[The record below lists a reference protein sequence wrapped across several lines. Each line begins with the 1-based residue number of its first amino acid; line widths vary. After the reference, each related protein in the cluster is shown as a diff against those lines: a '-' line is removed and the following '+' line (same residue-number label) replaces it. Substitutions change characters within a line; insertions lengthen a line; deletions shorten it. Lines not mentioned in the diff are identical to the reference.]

1 MKKYESL
8 IFYVL
13 LGIVVIALVFSIY
26 SFYNSRYG
34 TNYQKAIS
42 SENTS
47 DICATP
53 AGYTDEAW
61 REHMGHHP
69 DRYKDCFK

>member
-1 MKKYESL
+1 MSKEN
-8 IFYVL
+8 IFYIL
-13 LGIVVIALVFSIY
+13 LVVFAVGLLLSGVWY
-26 SFYNSRYG
+26 TTYKG

-42 SENTS
+42 LENKQ

-53 AGYTDEAW
+53 EGYTDQDW

-69 DRYKDCFK
+69 DRYKACLGG